1 MINANMKSPIA
12 AFLGAFLVSALV
24 SAETT
29 VIANQGAPG
38 NQGSW
43 RVSTTP
49 VQGKIVTTDGGS
61 VYGAVYVGTS
71 VVSIARDPGTLST
84 TVTNSL
90 ENTGSPKVKCRDDGV
105 SPLMGFDAGTQSP
118 GFVLGVGDSATFTSK
133 GNGTGLKCIS
143 DTVNTIVHYYQSL

>member
-1 MINANMKSPIA
+1 MNNMK

-29 VIANQGAPG
+29 VVANQGAPG
-38 NQGSW
+38 NQGAW
-43 RVSTTP
+43 RVATTP
-49 VQGKIVTTDGGS
+49 VTNKTVTTDGGS
-61 VYGAVYVGTS
+61 VYGATLVGTTA
-71 VVSIARDPGTLST
+71 VSIARDPGTLST

-90 ENTGSPKVKCRDDGV
+90 ENTGTPKVKCRDDGV
-105 SPLMGFDAGTQSP
+105 SPLMGFDAGVSSP

-143 DTVNTIVHYYQSL
+143 DTASTIVHFYQSL